1 MSKENE
7 ERSVKVLIVDDDDEV
22 RDALR
27 LLFEFED
34 FIVVGEAANGV
45 EAVALARN
53 EQPDLVVLDYL
64 MPRLNGEATAE
75 LLRALLPQV
84 RIVAFSAVLQD
95 QPAWA
100 DAFLNKDRIADVAPL
115 LTTLISAPITQASA

>member
-1 MSKENE
+1 MTMENE
-7 ERSVKVLIVDDDDEV
+7 ERSAKVLIVDDDEEV
-22 RDALR
+22 RHALR

-34 FIVVGEAANGV
+34 FSVVGEAANGV

-84 RIVAFSAVLQD
+84 RIVAFSAVLQE
-95 QPAWA
+95 QPTWA
-100 DAFLNKDRIADVAPL
+100 DAFLNKHRIADVAPL
-115 LTTLISAPITQASA
+115 LTTLISAPIAQASA

>member
-1 MSKENE
+1 MSMENE
-7 ERSVKVLIVDDDDEV
+7 ERLAKVLIVDDDEEV
-22 RDALR
+22 RHALR

-34 FIVVGEAANGV
+34 FTVVGEASNGV
-45 EAVALARN
+45 EAVSLARK

-84 RIVAFSAVLQD
+84 KIVAFSAVLQD
-95 QPAWA
+95 QPGWA
-100 DAFLNKDRIADVAPL
+100 DAFLNKNRIADVAPL
-115 LTTLISAPITQASA
+115 LTTLISGPTARASA